1 MIMHSITIQKDGR
14 QPRGEG
20 RGTLARGSEETLDD
34 DEDTLE
40 KKKFQYKAIS
50 WPNIRMQAHDL
61 NWT

>member
-1 MIMHSITIQKDGR
+1 MAGNR
-14 QPRGEG
+14 EERAA
-20 RGTLARGSEETLDD
+20 GTLAPGSEETLDD